1 MPSEKMRYINRRM
14 AAWSAIRKDI
24 EMTPLKEEIEK
35 VFNPCNIDMDCN
47 TIDDLLTPYK
57 KQVKTLLDKGETD
70 EAITIF
76 LEILESLSYHFV
88 KDEHYTYF
96 DDMYCPDYTCSDI
109 LKSIISEIK
118 LGKVAIDDVAYLD
131 AGMSKIAHMESYE
144 DYGSPFWVMDWER
157 YKG

>member
-14 AAWSAIRKDI
+14 SAKSAVRTDI
-24 EMTPLKEEIEK
+24 VMTPLKEEIEK

-57 KQVKTLLDKGETD
+57 RQVKTLLDKGETD

-96 DDMYCPDYTCSDI
+96 DDM
-109 LKSIISEIK
+109 
-118 LGKVAIDDVAYLD
+118 
-131 AGMSKIAHMESYE
+131 
-144 DYGSPFWVMDWER
+144 
-157 YKG
+157 

>member
-1 MPSEKMRYINRRM
+1 M
-14 AAWSAIRKDI
+14 AARSAIRTDI

-57 KQVKTLLDKGETD
+57 RQVKTLLDKGETD

-96 DDMYCPDYTCSDI
+96 DDMYCPDYTCNDMMRYFIEKINGGTISDQAKQRLSAEI
-109 LKSIISEIK
+109 DKISKME
-118 LGKVAIDDVAYLD
+118 AYQ
-131 AGMSKIAHMESYE
+131 G
-144 DYGSPFWVMDWER
+144 YGSPFCLSLWER
-157 YKG
+157 Q

>member
-14 AAWSAIRKDI
+14 AARSAIRKDI

-57 KQVKTLLDKGETD
+57 RQVKTLLDKGKTD
-70 EAITIF
+70 EAVTIF
-76 LEILESLSYHFV
+76 LEILESLSYHFF

-96 DDMYCPDYTCSDI
+96 DDMYCPDYTCNDMMRYFIEKINNGTISDQAKQRLSAEI
-109 LKSIISEIK
+109 DKISKME
-118 LGKVAIDDVAYLD
+118 AYQ
-131 AGMSKIAHMESYE
+131 
-144 DYGSPFWVMDWER
+144 DYGSPSCISLWKR
-157 YKG
+157 QK

>member
-57 KQVKTLLDKGETD
+57 RQVKTLLDKGEAD

-96 DDMYCPDYTCSDI
+96 DDMYCPDYTCNDMMRYFIEKINNGTIPDQAKQRLSAEID
-109 LKSIISEIK
+109 KISKME
-118 LGKVAIDDVAYLD
+118 AYQ
-131 AGMSKIAHMESYE
+131 
-144 DYGSPFWVMDWER
+144 DYGSPFCLSLWER
-157 YKG
+157 Q

>member
-1 MPSEKMRYINRRM
+1 M

-57 KQVKTLLDKGETD
+57 RQVKTLLDKGETD

-96 DDMYCPDYTCSDI
+96 DDMYCPDYTCNDMMRYFIEKINNGTLSDQAKQRLSAGI
-109 LKSIISEIK
+109 QRIAKME
-118 LGKVAIDDVAYLD
+118 AYQ
-131 AGMSKIAHMESYE
+131 
-144 DYGSPFWVMDWER
+144 DYGSPSSISGWKR
-157 YKG
+157 QK

>member
-1 MPSEKMRYINRRM
+1 MPSEKMRYINRRI
-14 AAWSAIRKDI
+14 AARSAIRTDI

-57 KQVKTLLDKGETD
+57 RQVKTLLDKGETD

-96 DDMYCPDYTCSDI
+96 DDMYCPDYTCNDMMRYFIEKINGGTISDQAKQRLSAEI
-109 LKSIISEIK
+109 DKISKME
-118 LGKVAIDDVAYLD
+118 AYQ
-131 AGMSKIAHMESYE
+131 G
-144 DYGSPFWVMDWER
+144 YGSPFCLSLWER
-157 YKG
+157 Q

>member
-14 AAWSAIRKDI
+14 SVRSAIRTDI

-57 KQVKTLLDKGETD
+57 RQVKTLLDKGETD

-96 DDMYCPDYTCSDI
+96 DDMYCPDYTCNDMMRYFIEKINNGTIPDQAKQRLSAEID
-109 LKSIISEIK
+109 KISKME
-118 LGKVAIDDVAYLD
+118 AYQ
-131 AGMSKIAHMESYE
+131 G
-144 DYGSPFWVMDWER
+144 YGSPFCLSLWER
-157 YKG
+157 Q

>member
-57 KQVKTLLDKGETD
+57 RQVKTLLDKGETD

-96 DDMYCPDYTCSDI
+96 DDMYCPDYTCNDMMRYFIEKINNGTLSDQAKQRLSAEI
-109 LKSIISEIK
+109 DKISKME
-118 LGKVAIDDVAYLD
+118 AYQ
-131 AGMSKIAHMESYE
+131 
-144 DYGSPFWVMDWER
+144 DYGSPFCLSLWER
-157 YKG
+157 Q

>member
-14 AAWSAIRKDI
+14 AARSAIRKDI

-57 KQVKTLLDKGETD
+57 RQVKTLLDKGETD

-96 DDMYCPDYTCSDI
+96 DDMYCPDYTCNDMMRYFI
-109 LKSIISEIK
+109 EKINGGTISEQSTQR
-118 LGKVAIDDVAYLD
+118 LSTGIDKISKMEAYQ
-131 AGMSKIAHMESYE
+131 G
-144 DYGSPFWVMDWER
+144 YGSPFCLSLWER
-157 YKG
+157 Q

>member
-14 AAWSAIRKDI
+14 AARLAIRKDI

-57 KQVKTLLDKGETD
+57 RQVKTLLDKGETD

-96 DDMYCPDYTCSDI
+96 DDMYCPDYTCNDMMRYFI
-109 LKSIISEIK
+109 EKINGGTISEQSK
-118 LGKVAIDDVAYLD
+118 QRLSTGIDKISKMEAYQ
-131 AGMSKIAHMESYE
+131 
-144 DYGSPFWVMDWER
+144 DYGSPSCISGWKR
-157 YKG
+157 QK

>member
-14 AAWSAIRKDI
+14 AAWSAIRTDI

-57 KQVKTLLDKGETD
+57 RQVKTLLDKGETD

-96 DDMYCPDYTCSDI
+96 DDMYCPDYTCNDMMRYFIEKINGGTISDQAKQRLSAEI
-109 LKSIISEIK
+109 DKISKME
-118 LGKVAIDDVAYLD
+118 AYQ
-131 AGMSKIAHMESYE
+131 G
-144 DYGSPFWVMDWER
+144 YGSPFCLSLWER
-157 YKG
+157 Q

>member
-14 AAWSAIRKDI
+14 AARSAIRKDI

-57 KQVKTLLDKGETD
+57 RQVKTLLDKGETD

-96 DDMYCPDYTCSDI
+96 DDMYCPDYTCNDMMRYFIEKINNGTLSDQAKQRLSAGI
-109 LKSIISEIK
+109 QRIAKME
-118 LGKVAIDDVAYLD
+118 AYQ
-131 AGMSKIAHMESYE
+131 
-144 DYGSPFWVMDWER
+144 DYGSPSSISGWKR
-157 YKG
+157 QK

>member
-14 AAWSAIRKDI
+14 SARSAIRTDI

-47 TIDDLLTPYK
+47 TIDDLLTTYK
-57 KQVKTLLDKGETD
+57 RQVKTLLDKGETD

-96 DDMYCPDYTCSDI
+96 DDMYCPDYTCNDMMRYFIEKINGGTISDQAKQRLSAEI
-109 LKSIISEIK
+109 DKISKME
-118 LGKVAIDDVAYLD
+118 AYQ
-131 AGMSKIAHMESYE
+131 G
-144 DYGSPFWVMDWER
+144 YGSPFCLSLWER
-157 YKG
+157 Q

>member
-14 AAWSAIRKDI
+14 AARLAIRKDI

-57 KQVKTLLDKGETD
+57 RQVKTLLDKGKTD
-70 EAITIF
+70 EAVTIF

-96 DDMYCPDYTCSDI
+96 DDMYCPDYTCNDMMRYFIEKINNGTISDQAKQRLSAEI
-109 LKSIISEIK
+109 DKISKME
-118 LGKVAIDDVAYLD
+118 AYQ
-131 AGMSKIAHMESYE
+131 
-144 DYGSPFWVMDWER
+144 DYGSPFCISLWER
-157 YKG
+157 R

>member
-14 AAWSAIRKDI
+14 AAWSAIRTDI
-24 EMTPLKEEIEK
+24 DMTPLKEEIEK

-57 KQVKTLLDKGETD
+57 RQVKTLLDKGETD

-96 DDMYCPDYTCSDI
+96 DDMYCPDYTCNDMMRYFIEKMNNGTISDQAKQRLSAEI
-109 LKSIISEIK
+109 DKISK
-118 LGKVAIDDVAYLD
+118 MGAYQ
-131 AGMSKIAHMESYE
+131 
-144 DYGSPFWVMDWER
+144 DYGSPFCISLWER
-157 YKG
+157 Q

>member
-1 MPSEKMRYINRRM
+1 MRYITRRI
-14 AAWSAIRKDI
+14 AARSAIRTDI

-57 KQVKTLLDKGETD
+57 RQVKTLLDKGETD

-88 KDEHYTYF
+88 NDEHYTYF
-96 DDMYCPDYTCSDI
+96 DDMYCPDYTCNDMMRYFIEKINGGTISDQAKQRLSAEI
-109 LKSIISEIK
+109 DKISKME
-118 LGKVAIDDVAYLD
+118 AYQ
-131 AGMSKIAHMESYE
+131 G
-144 DYGSPFWVMDWER
+144 YGSPFCLSLWER
-157 YKG
+157 Q

>member
-14 AAWSAIRKDI
+14 AARLAIRKDI

-57 KQVKTLLDKGETD
+57 RQVKTLLDKGETD

-96 DDMYCPDYTCSDI
+96 DDMYCPDYTCNDMMRYFIEKINNGTLSDQAKQRLSAEI
-109 LKSIISEIK
+109 DKISKME
-118 LGKVAIDDVAYLD
+118 AYQ
-131 AGMSKIAHMESYE
+131 
-144 DYGSPFWVMDWER
+144 DYGSPFCISLWER
-157 YKG
+157 Q

>member
-57 KQVKTLLDKGETD
+57 RQVKTLLDKGETD

-96 DDMYCPDYTCSDI
+96 DDMYCPDYTCNDMMRYFIEKINNCILSDQAKQRLSAGI
-109 LKSIISEIK
+109 ERIAKME
-118 LGKVAIDDVAYLD
+118 AYQ
-131 AGMSKIAHMESYE
+131 
-144 DYGSPFWVMDWER
+144 DYGSPSCISLWER
-157 YKG
+157 R

>member
-14 AAWSAIRKDI
+14 AAWSAIRTDI

-57 KQVKTLLDKGETD
+57 RQVKTLLDKGETD

-96 DDMYCPDYTCSDI
+96 DDMYCPDYTCNDMMRYFIEKINNGTIPDQAKQRLSAEID
-109 LKSIISEIK
+109 KISKME
-118 LGKVAIDDVAYLD
+118 AYQ
-131 AGMSKIAHMESYE
+131 G
-144 DYGSPFWVMDWER
+144 YGSPFCLSLWER
-157 YKG
+157 Q

>member
-14 AAWSAIRKDI
+14 AAWSDIRTDI
-24 EMTPLKEEIEK
+24 DMTPLKEEIEK

-57 KQVKTLLDKGETD
+57 RQVKTLLDKGETD

-96 DDMYCPDYTCSDI
+96 DDMYCPDYTCNDMMRYFIEKINNGTLSDQAKQRLSAEI
-109 LKSIISEIK
+109 DKISKME
-118 LGKVAIDDVAYLD
+118 AYQ
-131 AGMSKIAHMESYE
+131 G
-144 DYGSPFWVMDWER
+144 YGSPFCLSLWER
-157 YKG
+157 Q

>member
-14 AAWSAIRKDI
+14 AARLAIRKDI

-35 VFNPCNIDMDCN
+35 VFNPCNIDMECN

-57 KQVKTLLDKGETD
+57 RQVKTLLDKGETD

-96 DDMYCPDYTCSDI
+96 DDMYCPDYTCNDMMRYFI
-109 LKSIISEIK
+109 EKINGGTISEQSK
-118 LGKVAIDDVAYLD
+118 QRLSTGIDKISKMEAYQ
-131 AGMSKIAHMESYE
+131 
-144 DYGSPFWVMDWER
+144 DYGSPFCISLWER
-157 YKG
+157 R

>member
-14 AAWSAIRKDI
+14 AAWSAIRTDI

-57 KQVKTLLDKGETD
+57 RQVKTLLDKGETD

-96 DDMYCPDYTCSDI
+96 DDMYCPDYTCNDMMRYFIEKINNGTLSDQAKQRLSAEI
-109 LKSIISEIK
+109 DKISKME
-118 LGKVAIDDVAYLD
+118 AYQ
-131 AGMSKIAHMESYE
+131 
-144 DYGSPFWVMDWER
+144 DYGSPFSISLWER
-157 YKG
+157 R

>member
-14 AAWSAIRKDI
+14 AARLAIHKDI

-57 KQVKTLLDKGETD
+57 RQVKTLLDKGETD

-96 DDMYCPDYTCSDI
+96 DDMYCPDYTCNDMMRYFI
-109 LKSIISEIK
+109 EKINGGTISEQSK
-118 LGKVAIDDVAYLD
+118 QRLSTGIDKISKMEAYQ
-131 AGMSKIAHMESYE
+131 
-144 DYGSPFWVMDWER
+144 DYGSPFCISLWER
-157 YKG
+157 R

>member
-14 AAWSAIRKDI
+14 AARSAIRTDI

-57 KQVKTLLDKGETD
+57 RQVKTLLDKGETD

-76 LEILESLSYHFV
+76 LEIL
-88 KDEHYTYF
+88 
-96 DDMYCPDYTCSDI
+96 
-109 LKSIISEIK
+109 
-118 LGKVAIDDVAYLD
+118 
-131 AGMSKIAHMESYE
+131 
-144 DYGSPFWVMDWER
+144 
-157 YKG
+157 

>member
-14 AAWSAIRKDI
+14 AARLAIRTDI

-57 KQVKTLLDKGETD
+57 RQVKTLLDKGETD

-96 DDMYCPDYTCSDI
+96 DDMYCPDYTCNDMMRYFIEKINGGTISDQAKQRLSAEI
-109 LKSIISEIK
+109 DKISKME
-118 LGKVAIDDVAYLD
+118 AYQ
-131 AGMSKIAHMESYE
+131 G
-144 DYGSPFWVMDWER
+144 YGSPFCLSLWER
-157 YKG
+157 Q

>member
-14 AAWSAIRKDI
+14 AARSAIRTDI

-57 KQVKTLLDKGETD
+57 RQVKTLLDKGETD

-88 KDEHYTYF
+88 KDEHYTNF
-96 DDMYCPDYTCSDI
+96 EDMYCPDYNCNDMMRYFIEKINGGTISDQAKQRLSEEI
-109 LKSIISEIK
+109 EKISNME
-118 LGKVAIDDVAYLD
+118 AYQ
-131 AGMSKIAHMESYE
+131 
-144 DYGSPFWVMDWER
+144 DYGTPFCISLWER
-157 YKG
+157 R

>member
-14 AAWSAIRKDI
+14 AARSAIRTDI
-24 EMTPLKEEIEK
+24 EVTPLKEEIEK
-35 VFNPCNIDMDCN
+35 VFNPCNIDMDCS

-57 KQVKTLLDKGETD
+57 RQVKTLLDKGETD

-96 DDMYCPDYTCSDI
+96 DDMYCPDYTCNDMLRYFIELIKEGSISDQAKER
-109 LKSIISEIK
+109 LSIGIARIAKME
-118 LGKVAIDDVAYLD
+118 AYR
-131 AGMSKIAHMESYE
+131 
-144 DYGSPFWVMDWER
+144 DYGSPFCISLWELR
-157 YKG
+157 

>member
-57 KQVKTLLDKGETD
+57 RQVKTLLDKGETD

-96 DDMYCPDYTCSDI
+96 DDMYCPDYTCNDMMRYFIEKINNGTMSDQAKQRLSAEI
-109 LKSIISEIK
+109 DKISKME
-118 LGKVAIDDVAYLD
+118 AYQ
-131 AGMSKIAHMESYE
+131 
-144 DYGSPFWVMDWER
+144 DYGSPFCLSLWER
-157 YKG
+157 Q

>member
-14 AAWSAIRKDI
+14 AARSAIRKDI

-57 KQVKTLLDKGETD
+57 RQVKTLLDKGETD

-96 DDMYCPDYTCSDI
+96 DDMYCPDYTCNDMMRYFIEKINGGTISDQAKQRLSAGI
-109 LKSIISEIK
+109 ER
-118 LGKVAIDDVAYLD
+118 IDKMEAYQ
-131 AGMSKIAHMESYE
+131 
-144 DYGSPFWVMDWER
+144 DYGSPFCLSLWER
-157 YKG
+157 Q

>member
-14 AAWSAIRKDI
+14 AAWSAIRTDI
-24 EMTPLKEEIEK
+24 EVTPLKEEIEK
-35 VFNPCNIDMDCN
+35 VFNPCNIDMDCS

-57 KQVKTLLDKGETD
+57 RQVKTLLDKGETD

-96 DDMYCPDYTCSDI
+96 DDMYCPDYTCNDMMRYFIEKINNGTIPDQAKQRLSAEID
-109 LKSIISEIK
+109 KISKME
-118 LGKVAIDDVAYLD
+118 AYQ
-131 AGMSKIAHMESYE
+131 G
-144 DYGSPFWVMDWER
+144 YGSPFCLSLWER
-157 YKG
+157 Q

>member
-57 KQVKTLLDKGETD
+57 RQVKTLLDKGETD

-96 DDMYCPDYTCSDI
+96 DDMYCPDYTCNDMMRYFIEKINNCILSDQAKQRLSAGI
-109 LKSIISEIK
+109 ERIAKME
-118 LGKVAIDDVAYLD
+118 AYQ
-131 AGMSKIAHMESYE
+131 E
-144 DYGSPFWVMDWER
+144 YGSPFCLSLWER
-157 YKG
+157 Q